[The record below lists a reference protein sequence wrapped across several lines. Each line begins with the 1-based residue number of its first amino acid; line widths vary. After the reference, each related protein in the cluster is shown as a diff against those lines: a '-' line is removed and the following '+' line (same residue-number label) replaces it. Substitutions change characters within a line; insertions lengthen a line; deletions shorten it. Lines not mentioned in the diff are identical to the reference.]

1 MIKIG
6 EGAYGAVYST
16 KDNEALKRNFVYDD
30 ITFSSAIREADLL
43 LRISHPFIIH
53 LRKIVWQEDKRR
65 LDICMSPIT
74 DDTKRDD
81 NIHFLFQKAD
91 TDLHKYLN
99 KEFKLRNCQIR
110 DYNKIINFMIQ
121 LLLAIEYL
129 HSNNIIH
136 RDLKPSN
143 ILYFIEDT
151 DNKVHHCV
159 KLADFGLSKPFTYQG
174 NNTPDVVTSIYRSP
188 EIIMKQPHYDYRVD
202 IWSLGC
208 IFFQMMAFITYL
220 PDIPDN
226 SSTLISAIYGELEE
240 NLEEKEYNSL
250 LNNLTRNIT
259 LIDKLAFP
267 KKRKSISEKLKMSE
281 KEIAYFEKQTG
292 HSFISYV
299 DLLRNMLQFFYK
311 KRYTVTQCLDHPF
324 FHNDKEYI
332 SQLRLK
338 FLKLNTEEYIYITPC
353 VERTWMCYFA
363 SKIYNRLKGR
373 CNWYEHRILFQAID
387 IFDRYLYLKYQ
398 KETPTQKL
406 KIPYE
411 NKEYCFFDKE
421 GIRIRFYSCFYLAY
435 KYFLT
440 LKEAI
445 TFKYLLYDLNRKKYR
460 KYFTNSHITIAGD
473 FERELLNILFKYGF
487 YRPTLYEAADYFR
500 EYLNDQQVSTLLY
513 IYFNDKAVNNSTPYQ
528 LFNYYLRY
536 IKDKVPK
543 FNNLP
548 NVDIKMLKDIIIDN

>member
-1 MIKIG
+1 
-6 EGAYGAVYST
+6 
-16 KDNEALKRNFVYDD
+16 
-30 ITFSSAIREADLL
+30 
-43 LRISHPFIIH
+43 
-53 LRKIVWQEDKRR
+53 
-65 LDICMSPIT
+65 
-74 DDTKRDD
+74 
-81 NIHFLFQKAD
+81 
-91 TDLHKYLN
+91 
-99 KEFKLRNCQIR
+99 
-110 DYNKIINFMIQ
+110 
-121 LLLAIEYL
+121 
-129 HSNNIIH
+129 
-136 RDLKPSN
+136 
-143 ILYFIEDT
+143 
-151 DNKVHHCV
+151 
-159 KLADFGLSKPFTYQG
+159 
-174 NNTPDVVTSIYRSP
+174 
-188 EIIMKQPHYDYRVD
+188 
-202 IWSLGC
+202 
-208 IFFQMMAFITYL
+208 
-220 PDIPDN
+220 
-226 SSTLISAIYGELEE
+226 
-240 NLEEKEYNSL
+240 
-250 LNNLTRNIT
+250 
-259 LIDKLAFP
+259 
-267 KKRKSISEKLKMSE
+267 MSE